1 MKRVNNKGFAI
12 STMLY
17 GLLIVI
23 VLVMGMIISIMAFNR
38 KNSKEFTQTVVDEL
52 EKNITTPVT
61 VKTPYST
68 KRHYESIGD
77 AVADAPEGSKIIVQS
92 DITETNT
99 ININPNIA
107 EIDLSGKKIN
117 GCISI
122 ASGSK
127 VKISNGSIDCNG
139 SEPTIYNNGELTI
152 TDGTYTYSGSSSNS
166 LFNDSGGSCT
176 IENGNF
182 SNTIGWTIRNKGSLN
197 IKKANIKLTKEGT
210 DGTALYNDEGGR
222 INTEGGTIES
232 TGFGFVNN
240 SALGTDDTD
249 DSAKANIKNMTIQ
262 ITSNSGFSAVL
273 NRENSYTYLISNTIK
288 SVRTDYPILN
298 NQNGIIASYRDNIA
312 MAPINGI
319 VYRYYE
325 FGPGDV
331 EVAVF
336 GRSDITKFPTWTN
349 ANGQDDLRW
358 EDARD
363 YSNGW
368 GNYKYFRIYASDH
381 NNEKG
386 VYITHIY
393 AGSTHVFGF
402 SYTMP

>member
-1 MKRVNNKGFAI
+1 MKKMNNKGFAV

-61 VKTPYST
+61 VQTPYST

-99 ININPNIA
+99 INIGKNIA
-107 EIDLSGKKIN
+107 EINLSGKKIN

-139 SEPTIYNNGELTI
+139 SVPTIYNNGELTI

-197 IKKANIKLTKEGT
+197 IIKANIKLTKEGT

-232 TGFGFVNN
+232 TGYGFVNN
-240 SALGTDDTD
+240 STLGTD

-273 NRENSYTYLISNTIK
+273 NRNNSYTYLIDNTIK
-288 SVRTDYPILN
+288 ATRIGYPILN
-298 NQNGIIASYRDNIA
+298 NQGGNLVSYRDKIDEF
-312 MAPINGI
+312 PISGV

-336 GRSDITKFPTWTN
+336 GRSDITSFPTWSN
-349 ANGQDDLRW
+349 ANGQDDLKLYS
-358 EDARD
+358 ATD
-363 YSNGW
+363 YSNRYGS
-368 GNYKYFRIYASDH
+368 YKFGRIYASDH

-393 AGSTHVFGF
+393 AGSTYVFGF

>member
-1 MKRVNNKGFAI
+1 MKKMNNKGFAV

-61 VKTPYST
+61 VQTPYST

-99 ININPNIA
+99 INIGKNIA
-107 EIDLSGKKIN
+107 EINLGTKTIN

-166 LFNDSGGSCT
+166 LFNDSDGRCT

-222 INTEGGTIES
+222 IKTEGGTIES
-232 TGFGFVNN
+232 TGYGFVNN
-240 SALGTDDTD
+240 STLGTD
-249 DSAKANIKNMTIQ
+249 DSAKANIENMTIQ
-262 ITSNSGFSAVL
+262 ITSNSGFYAVL
-273 NRENSYTYLISNTIK
+273 NRNNSYTYLINNTIK
-288 SVRTDYPILN
+288 ATRTGYPILN
-298 NQNGIIASYRDNIA
+298 NQGGNLVSYKDKIDEF
-312 MAPINGI
+312 PISGV

-336 GRSDITKFPTWTN
+336 GRSDITSFPTWSN
-349 ANGQDDLRW
+349 ANGQDDLKW
-358 EDARD
+358 YSATD
-363 YSNGW
+363 YSNGY
-368 GNYKYFRIYASDH
+368 GSYKFVRIYASNH
-381 NNEKG
+381 NNERGKT
-386 VYITHIY
+386 YTTHIY
-393 AGSTHVFGF
+393 AGSTYVFGF